1 MSVGF
6 LRDPSYLFECP
17 SSNRGSSR
25 RRSRKKSVFQSLFFR
40 GHSFVFGGVTLTFK
54 NSVWSWFLMS
64 FNTEFDQK
72 FLCRDNFWAMNLMME
87 DDFTQ
92 KSGYLRNLFHP
103 LLQFG
108 IFCSSCKECHQISTK
123 NADVSDFKLP
133 HKQTGTI

>member
-1 MSVGF
+1 MSVSL

-17 SSNRGSSR
+17 SSDRGSSR
-25 RRSRKKSVFQSLFFR
+25 RRSRKKSVFQSLFFMGNVRFR
-40 GHSFVFGGVTLTFK
+40 GSNIDFQ
-54 NSVWSWFLMS
+54 NSVWSWFIMS

-72 FLCRDNFWAMNLMME
+72 FLCFPCGGNFWAMNLMME

-92 KSGYLRNLFHP
+92 KSGYLRDLFHP

-123 NADVSDFKLP
+123 R
-133 HKQTGTI
+133 